1 MIKRLG
7 DYRIGECY
15 PLRWAERVPVE
26 RLGDCRVEQHYPPC
40 NGYAFSVMDERLG
53 AYLVAQDMLAQ
64 KDLDYA
70 LQVQAQSGARLG
82 EIILALSLVKRE
94 DLYHA
99 LSALWDMPYL
109 RLDDE
114 PCIPVS
120 AWPLDE
126 AVSLHAVVL
135 GNTTSHLRVATSE
148 RPSPELSAKL
158 AKYYPGIEPTYW
170 VTTHWDIDR
179 YLRRCYQ
186 EIILER
192 SVYELYTR
200 HQEVSA
206 YTVLTAF
213 QYVSMI
219 ALIAGLFLALVQYPT
234 VTLIGMN
241 VIITLFFFINA
252 VFKFSLGMV
261 GASTEKGIDIT
272 DEQVAELQD
281 ADLPF
286 YTVLVPVYREA
297 GIVNRVMEHLVAL
310 DYPSAKLEILIL
322 IEEDDDETW
331 NAALLGAPP
340 DFVHLVRIPHA
351 LPKTKPKACNVGL
364 SFARGE
370 YLVIYDA
377 EDIPEPDQLKK
388 ALVAFRNGPE
398 NLVCVQAALNY
409 FNPNENWL
417 TRMFTLEYSYW
428 FDYILPGLQKLGL
441 PIPLG
446 GTSNHFRVDRLR
458 ELAGWDPFNVTEDAD
473 LGIRASGL
481 GYRVGIIN
489 STTMEEANN
498 HIPNWI
504 RQRSRWIKGYM
515 QTALVHGRHPLHLL
529 RSVGLKQ
536 AMGFILLIGGTPV
549 AFLAY
554 LPMVILYI
562 IWLATGTHAFDTY
575 FPPWVLYIG
584 LFNLLAGNALGIY
597 LSMLAVFKRQKYD
610 LLIFSITNPI
620 YWLLQSVAAYKGLWQ
635 LITRPFY
642 WEKTHHGLSKHKSP
656 G

>member
-1 MIKRLG
+1 MIVRLG
-7 DYRIGECY
+7 DY
-15 PLRWAERVPVE
+15 
-26 RLGDCRVEQHYPPC
+26 
-40 NGYAFSVMDERLG
+40 
-53 AYLVAQDMLAQ
+53 LVAQGTLAQ
-64 KDLDYA
+64 QDLDYA
-70 LQVQAQSGARLG
+70 LQVQTQSGERLG
-82 EIILALSLVKRE
+82 EILLALSLVKRE
-94 DLYHA
+94 DLYQA
-99 LSALWDMPYL
+99 LSTLWGMPYL

-114 PCIPVS
+114 ACATTS

-126 AVSLHAVVL
+126 AVSFRAVVL
-135 GNTTSHLRVATSE
+135 GESDGRLRVATAE
-148 RPSPELSAKL
+148 LPGPELAAAL
-158 AKYYPGIEPTYW
+158 AAHYPDVEPAYW

-179 YLRRCYQ
+179 YLRRCYRQ
-186 EIILER
+186 IILER
-192 SVYELYTR
+192 SVYGLYTQ

-206 YTVLTAF
+206 YTVLTVS
-213 QYVSMI
+213 QYVAM
-219 ALIAGLFLALVQYPT
+219 AVLIVGGFLALVQHPT
-234 VTLIGMN
+234 ATLIGLN
-241 VIITLFFFINA
+241 VLVTLFFFVNV
-252 VFKFSLGMV
+252 VFKFGLGMA
-261 GASTEKGIDIT
+261 GAFAENDIDIT

-281 ADLPF
+281 DELPF

-297 GIVNRVMEHLVAL
+297 GIVNRVMEHVAAL

-331 NAALLGAPP
+331 DAALLGRPP

-377 EDIPEPDQLKK
+377 EDIPDPDQLKK
-388 ALVAFRNGPE
+388 VLVAFREGPE

-409 FNPNENWL
+409 FNADENWL

-428 FDYILPGLQKLGL
+428 FDYMLPGLQKLRL

-473 LGIRASGL
+473 LGIRATAL
-481 GYRVGIIN
+481 GYRVGIVN

-515 QTALVHGRHPLHLL
+515 QTALVHGRHPLRLL

-536 AMGFILLIGGTPV
+536 ALGFALLIGGTPV

-554 LPMVILYI
+554 LPTVVLYF
-562 IWLATGTHAFDTY
+562 IWLATDTHALDAY
-575 FPPWVLYIG
+575 FPSWVLYVG
-584 LFNLLAGNALGIY
+584 LFNLLVGNAFGIY
-597 LSMLAVFKRQKYD
+597 LSMLAVFKRRLYG
-610 LLIFSITNPI
+610 LLIFSLTNPF
-620 YWLLQSVAAYKGLWQ
+620 YWLLHSVAAYKGLWQ
-635 LITRPFY
+635 LMTRPFY
-642 WEKTHHGLSKHKSP
+642 WEKTHHGLSKSKSV